1 MITDINGSEFIKT
14 RWKRGATYHAD
25 FESEQLIKNVKA
37 KRKEKKRKMEEK
49 IEIIFKCR
57 YFC

>member
-37 KRKEKKRKMEEK
+37 KRKEKKNGRKN
-49 IEIIFKCR
+49 
-57 YFC
+57 